1 MIGFAASVVIIKLPA
16 PVSASAQ
23 RSFPAFELTSFR
35 GQKEQV
41 NCEAGGG
48 KRAEYEVSGD
58 ASWEWQSRGGMWATL
73 SGLQKSKGV
82 NVNAALS

>member
-23 RSFPAFELTSFR
+23 RSFAAFELTSFR

-41 NCEAGGG
+41 NCEAWWWEKG
-48 KRAEYEVSGD
+48 EV
-58 ASWEWQSRGGMWATL
+58 
-73 SGLQKSKGV
+73 
-82 NVNAALS
+82 